1 MKYRVTVLTPTLAGD
16 GNRLAP
22 IDYMVWRDQVNVLNQ
37 KRIFELNAKG
47 PRLDSYLTQ
56 LGKGTKLDFA
66 SWGGYAQN
74 FAERRIPFEDPAYTP
89 FWNAAPAD
97 VLGIPTF
104 ATDSR
109 GPFLAGSVLKG
120 ALRTAYL
127 FAHAKPGMMNDLA
140 GRMTGERTPR
150 RPAENIEQ
158 QILGTGNM
166 DKLRVFRIADAGN
179 ISREALQVYLL
190 RVSTLFQKTPE
201 QLALGWKL
209 SGRGIAL
216 GTRPDESTPSFAE
229 MAKPGTVFE
238 GLWHENEFLN
248 QEEVRAS
255 LRWGAPISR
264 EKLFAAANDYA
275 AKQLELHAQYAKWTS
290 LEALAAAVAD
300 LQAKLATAR
309 ENGGCL
315 MAIGWGA
322 GFLSKSL
329 GIGAEEQA
337 QRKVLG
343 LLPFYE
349 RAIKSGLPFPKTRKI
364 VFLKNKPATL
374 AGWVELTVSST

>member
-1 MKYRVTVLTPTLAGD
+1 MKYRVTVLTPTLTGD
-16 GNRLAP
+16 GDKLSP

-47 PRLDSYLTQ
+47 PRLDSYLAQ
-56 LGKGTKLDFA
+56 LAKGTKLDFA

-74 FAERRIPFEDPAYTP
+74 FAERRIPFEDAAYTP
-89 FWNAAPAD
+89 YWNAAPAD
-97 VLGIPTF
+97 VLSIPTF
-104 ATDSR
+104 ARDAR
-109 GPFLAGSVLKG
+109 GPYLAGSVLKG

-127 FAHAKPGMMNDLA
+127 FAHAKPGAMAEVAGRLA
-140 GRMTGERTPR
+140 GERSPR

-158 QILGTGNM
+158 QILGTGNS
-166 DKLRVFRIADAGN
+166 DKLRVFRIGDAGN

-190 RVSTLFQKTPE
+190 RVATLFQKSPE

-216 GTRPDESTPSFAE
+216 GSRPEESTPAFAE

-238 GLWHENEFLN
+238 GSWHENAFLN

-255 LRWGAPISR
+255 LRWGAPIPR
-264 EKLFAAANDYA
+264 EKLFLAANDYA
-275 AKQLELHAQYAKWTS
+275 AKQLELHAQYAKWTG
-290 LEALAAAVAD
+290 LEALASAVAG
-300 LQAKLATAR
+300 LQSKLAQAR

-315 MAIGWGA
+315 LSVGWGA

-337 QRKVLG
+337 HRKVLG

-374 AGWVELTVSST
+374 AGWVEFSVGS